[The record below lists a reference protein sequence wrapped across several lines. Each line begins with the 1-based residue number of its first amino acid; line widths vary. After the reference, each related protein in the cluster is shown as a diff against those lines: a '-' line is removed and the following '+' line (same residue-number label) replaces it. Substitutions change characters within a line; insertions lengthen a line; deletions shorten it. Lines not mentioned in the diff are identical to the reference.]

1 MLIMTTLQSWQTII
15 VCVVIAA
22 ALMWVVYEL
31 DKVLNARATKKA
43 ETAPEAKPARHLS
56 LVPPLSEPA
65 PQPLYDWEKQ
75 GI

>member
-15 VCVVIAA
+15 VCVVIVALLIWVVIEADKKMAERAAERAA
-22 ALMWVVYEL
+22 AS
-31 DKVLNARATKKA
+31 A
-43 ETAPEAKPARHLS
+43 EPDSPRHLT
-56 LVPPLSEPA
+56 LVSALPEPT